1 MREIEQT
8 IAFKKDL
15 RREGKGPNLTILN
28 VVLPDNRAVKTRRKY
43 RCILNL
49 YAL

>member
-8 IAFKKDL
+8 AAFKKDL

-28 VVLPDNRAVKTRRKY
+28 VVLPD
-43 RCILNL
+43 
-49 YAL
+49 ALTALENDV